1 MVQGAEETSHQRLVR
16 KHIPAWVISGA
27 VHVALIATLILVDR
41 LVPKVVVGDDVRHR
55 DRRRPDDI
63 EKEQVPVDL
72 TEQDLGLIPE
82 LPPAVESEKLGKNN
96 IDNPNLDTD
105 PGVLIAPGA
114 VERDVMPPP
123 GIGTPSLTPGAD
135 GDNKG
140 LAVPGAG
147 TGASGVMANPS
158 LLGRSGETKSR
169 LLRDNGGSPESEA
182 AVARG
187 LIWLAKQQRAN
198 GSWVYDGSSGGDT
211 CAATG
216 MGLLPFLAAG
226 QTHKVSKDNKYN
238 KNVEGGLKFL
248 INNQKPDGSFN
259 QSTGMY
265 SHAIATVALCEAL
278 GMTGDRSNLLGPTQ
292 RAVNYIVKGQGANG
306 SWGYS
311 AGANGD
317 TSIVGWQIQ
326 ALQSAKLCKDLV
338 VPKETFAKA
347 SKFLD
352 SVQTGSGSQYGYNSP
367 GATPTLTAVG
377 LLCRYYANG
386 WGPNNPGMA
395 KGVGYLLNTWKPT
408 PARMDM
414 YYYYYATQVLHF
426 FEGAEWHRDWNPA
439 MRDMLVKL
447 QVPADKPALS
457 GSWDPDSSWFG
468 PHYGRLGQTCMS
480 LLTLE
485 VYYRHLPLYKR
496 DNAGLKELE
505 RVR

>member
-1 MVQGAEETSHQRLVR
+1 M
-16 KHIPAWVISGA
+16 
-27 VHVALIATLILVDR
+27 
-41 LVPKVVVGDDVRHR
+41 
-55 DRRRPDDI
+55 
-63 EKEQVPVDL
+63 
-72 TEQDLGLIPE
+72 
-82 LPPAVESEKLGKNN
+82 
-96 IDNPNLDTD
+96 
-105 PGVLIAPGA
+105 
-114 VERDVMPPP
+114 
-123 GIGTPSLTPGAD
+123 
-135 GDNKG
+135 
-140 LAVPGAG
+140 
-147 TGASGVMANPS
+147 
-158 LLGRSGETKSR
+158 
-169 LLRDNGGSPESEA
+169 
-182 AVARG
+182 
-187 LIWLAKQQRAN
+187 
-198 GSWVYDGSSGGDT
+198 
-211 CAATG
+211 
-216 MGLLPFLAAG
+216 
-226 QTHKVSKDNKYN
+226 
-238 KNVEGGLKFL
+238 
-248 INNQKPDGSFN
+248 
-259 QSTGMY
+259 
-265 SHAIATVALCEAL
+265 
-278 GMTGDRSNLLGPTQ
+278 
-292 RAVNYIVKGQGANG
+292 
-306 SWGYS
+306 
-311 AGANGD
+311 
-317 TSIVGWQIQ
+317 
-326 ALQSAKLCKDLV
+326 

-468 PHYGRLGQTCMS
+468 PHCGRLGQTCMS

-505 RVR
+505 RAR